1 MKKFVLLLFSLVV
14 MLSAIV
20 PVSASALSVTFE
32 KDIVPTL
39 PIAAG
44 CAVVFAAVIVLV
56 IILARKNRN

>member
-1 MKKFVLLLFSLVV
+1 
-14 MLSAIV
+14 MLSALV
-20 PVSASALSVTFE
+20 PVNASALGVTYE
-32 KDIVPTL
+32 KDIVPTV